1 VRKLSV
7 KDLDLKGKRVLMRVD
22 FNVSLNKETGEI
34 TDDTKIKASL
44 PTINYVL
51 NQGASL
57 ILMSHLGR
65 PKGKVVPQLRMDKV
79 ARRLEELLGKKVL
92 KLDECVGERI
102 NIAVKSMKA
111 GQVILLENTRFYPGE
126 TKNDPEFAREL
137 ASLGDIFVNDAFG
150 TAHRSHAST
159 VGVANY
165 LPAAAGLLMSKEME
179 VLGGILTYPRPPF
192 VAILG
197 GAKVSDK
204 IGVLENLLSKCQ
216 NILIGG
222 GMAYTFLRAK
232 EIPTG
237 KSLVEEDKIE
247 EAKKIME
254 QTDKKNCQILLPS
267 DHIVAPE
274 AKSGVKTQIVGQ
286 REIPSDWIALD
297 IGPKTIDSFSR
308 IIAKSATV
316 FWNGPLGMFE
326 VEEFSRGTQAIAKK
340 LAESKADVVVG
351 GGDSI
356 AALKKGNLLDK
367 ITHVSTGGGA
377 SLEFLEGKQLPGVS
391 VLNDKK

>member
-1 VRKLSV
+1 MRKLSV

-126 TKNDPEFAREL
+126 TKNDPEFARKL

-274 AKSGVKTQIVGQ
+274 AKSGVKTQVVGQ

-326 VEEFSRGTQAIAKK
+326 VEEFSRGTQAIARK

>member
-126 TKNDPEFAREL
+126 TKNDPEFARKL

-274 AKSGVKTQIVGQ
+274 AKSGVKTQVVGQ

-326 VEEFSRGTQAIAKK
+326 VEEFSRGTQAIARK

>member
-1 VRKLSV
+1 MRKLSV
-7 KDLDLKGKRVLMRVD
+7 KDLDLKGKKVLMRVD

-44 PTINYVL
+44 PTINYVV

-92 KLDECVGERI
+92 KLDECVGEKTS
-102 NIAVKSMKA
+102 IAVKNMKV

-126 TKNDPEFAREL
+126 TKNDPAFAKEL

-150 TAHRSHAST
+150 TVHRSHAST

-179 VLGGILTYPRPPF
+179 VLGGILTYPHPPF

-204 IGVLENLLSKCQ
+204 IGVL
-216 NILIGG
+216 
-222 GMAYTFLRAK
+222 
-232 EIPTG
+232 
-237 KSLVEEDKIE
+237 
-247 EAKKIME
+247 
-254 QTDKKNCQILLPS
+254 
-267 DHIVAPE
+267 
-274 AKSGVKTQIVGQ
+274 
-286 REIPSDWIALD
+286 
-297 IGPKTIDSFSR
+297 
-308 IIAKSATV
+308 
-316 FWNGPLGMFE
+316 
-326 VEEFSRGTQAIAKK
+326 
-340 LAESKADVVVG
+340 
-351 GGDSI
+351 
-356 AALKKGNLLDK
+356 
-367 ITHVSTGGGA
+367 
-377 SLEFLEGKQLPGVS
+377 
-391 VLNDKK
+391 

>member
-1 VRKLSV
+1 MRKLSV

-102 NIAVKSMKA
+102 SIAVKSMKA

-126 TKNDPEFAREL
+126 TKNNPEFAREL

-232 EIPTG
+232 GIPTG
-237 KSLVEEDKIE
+237 KSLVEEDKVE

-274 AKSGVKTQIVGQ
+274 AKSGVKTQVVGQ

-326 VEEFSRGTQAIAKK
+326 VEEFSRGTQAIARK